1 MRVNK
6 TWAVLLI
13 AAVCPLFAIADES
26 ANAVSSGTIGDLQ
39 QVQSETVMLDA
50 KVKRAEAKGKLRDAM
65 IKTGDDLQ
73 AASSTDSPV
82 ETSVIVTDL
91 PTVIGISGAAG
102 RLFATLRYPNGTTVS
117 AKSGDQISGGY
128 RVSQV
133 GIDTVT
139 LTRGDRRLPLQFGFA
154 TTPVQP
160 ARTGDTAAP
169 GRLPGSPNNSMIPLR

>member
-6 TWAVLLI
+6 TLAVLLI
-13 AAVCPLFAIADES
+13 AAVCPVVAAADES
-26 ANAVSSGTIGDLQ
+26 ASAAASATIGDLQ

-50 KVKRAEAKGKLRDAM
+50 KVKRAEAKGKLRKAM
-65 IKTGDDLQ
+65 VETGDDLQ
-73 AASSTDSPV
+73 AASSEDSPV

-128 RVSQV
+128 HVSQV

-154 TTPVQP
+154 TPPIQ
-160 ARTGDTAAP
+160 AAGAGNTGAA
-169 GRLPGSPNNSMIPLR
+169 GRLPGVPTNSMIPLR